1 MNRGPHVKPGDEIKI
16 RDPKQAEGLTLAS
29 GTGGSFAFN
38 LVAAFSY
45 SGASLLQC
53 PHLQFKTK

>member
-1 MNRGPHVKPGDEIKI
+1 MKAGDGWNKNLRSETT
-16 RDPKQAEGLTLAS
+16 AEDLTLAS

-38 LVAAFSY
+38 LVAASSY

-53 PHLQFKTK
+53 PHL